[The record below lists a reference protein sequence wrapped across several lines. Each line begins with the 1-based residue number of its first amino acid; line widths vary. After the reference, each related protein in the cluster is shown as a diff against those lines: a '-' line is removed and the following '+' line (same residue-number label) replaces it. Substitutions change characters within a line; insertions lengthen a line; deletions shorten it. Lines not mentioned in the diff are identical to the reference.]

1 MREIFITFF
10 LVQGNG
16 VEFDF
21 KMVKYFLKFLALIY
35 IPHKQGG

>member
-21 KMVKYFLKFLALIY
+21 KMVMYFFLALIN